1 MMPTVLTPD
10 TGMLIDDLTPTPA
23 TPHNLIRPRGDI
35 YDGLKTH
42 GLLDTEQ
49 ANHLWDWLD
58 DYDLELRLAVA
69 ADGRVFYQGHAKDDA
84 DHVAGALDSLRLIC
98 GNMEAYGGVDPDE
111 ALQSVMLWQ
120 SALLGVSSDG
130 GVIAVF
136 NPDATMFA
144 YLYDG
149 MDPLTGYVALK
160 TALIQ
165 GSEITEVDRS

>member
-1 MMPTVLTPD
+1 
-10 TGMLIDDLTPTPA
+10 
-23 TPHNLIRPRGDI
+23 
-35 YDGLKTH
+35 
-42 GLLDTEQ
+42 
-49 ANHLWDWLD
+49 
-58 DYDLELRLAVA
+58 
-69 ADGRVFYQGHAKDDA
+69 
-84 DHVAGALDSLRLIC
+84 
-98 GNMEAYGGVDPDE
+98 MEAYGGVDPDE